1 MKYFSEDHQWVEIN
15 GGVATVGISEY
26 AINEM
31 GDVSYVELPLE
42 DEDFII
48 GDVLGVVEA
57 SNATTEIYTPLSGT
71 IHAVNELLE
80 DDPMV
85 LNDSPEDK
93 GWICKLVNFE
103 SAELDDMMNE
113 AAYAKYL
120 RNLQC

>member
-57 SNATTEIYTPLSGT
+57 SSATTEIYTPLSGT